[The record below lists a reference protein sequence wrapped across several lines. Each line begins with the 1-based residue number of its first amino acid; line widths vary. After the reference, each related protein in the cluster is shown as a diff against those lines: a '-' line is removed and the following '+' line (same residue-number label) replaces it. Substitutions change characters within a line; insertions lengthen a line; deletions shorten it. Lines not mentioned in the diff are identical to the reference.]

1 MIPEDI
7 SVELWTFVGSELAP
21 RNCTS
26 SWWFGNSRSQDC
38 YHFAQ
43 DTGGVME
50 AEFRSAGN
58 AFVYIVNKIRISL
71 LTLPPCFIS
80 AGEAIDSLF
89 LSILCPRSVM

>member
-58 AFVYIVNKIRISL
+58 AIPFNP
-71 LTLPPCFIS
+71 LPQVS
-80 AGEAIDSLF
+80 DVTD
-89 LSILCPRSVM
+89 ILMVFRFN